1 MIRFLKHLHRLWGFT
16 VRLEA
21 VDEDGKME
29 RVRGMP
35 AIEGAVKIADR
46 PPIIFGGSR
55 FTPKSL
61 LEGLGG
67 RRTNSVGN
75 SLAASPIPL
84 EHNFRTNRSKRERP
98 ITRHPLRGVRGP
110 DPRRTFH
117 LHDTTKRI
125 TMDKRELE
133 QTLVLIKPDA
143 LKQSLTGYMLSLLSE
158 VHTGLRFAG
167 AKIVTVHAMLAEEHY
182 AEHRGK
188 PFFPSLIDYI
198 TGRIHYSEEDAW
210 KRRVVALIYQGP
222 DAIKKIRDIAGPTNP
237 QQARDSK
244 PGSVRALGTVIPVED
259 GNGAVV
265 DSRIDNLIHASA
277 NPADAEREIKLWFAP
292 YDIPPAMH
300 EFETAESDEH
310 YYFKGGRLFTSH
322 EPGSA
327 CIMAPGDV
335 AWQSDLEA
343 LRSIMA
349 GRKTAC
355 SLNAVVAKYLI
366 NEQRELIS
374 NPGL

>member
-1 MIRFLKHLHRLWGFT
+1 
-16 VRLEA
+16 
-21 VDEDGKME
+21 
-29 RVRGMP
+29 
-35 AIEGAVKIADR
+35 
-46 PPIIFGGSR
+46 
-55 FTPKSL
+55 
-61 LEGLGG
+61 
-67 RRTNSVGN
+67 
-75 SLAASPIPL
+75 
-84 EHNFRTNRSKRERP
+84 
-98 ITRHPLRGVRGP
+98 
-110 DPRRTFH
+110 
-117 LHDTTKRI
+117 
-125 TMDKRELE
+125 MDKRELE

-158 VHTGLRFAG
+158 VHIGLRFAG
-167 AKIVTVHAMLAEEHY
+167 AKIVTVHKMLAEEHY

-188 PFFPSLIDYI
+188 PFFPALIDYI
-198 TGRIHYSEEDAW
+198 SGRIHYSEEDAW

-265 DSRIDNLIHASA
+265 DSRMDNLIHASA

-335 AWQSDLEA
+335 GWRSDLEA

-349 GRKTAC
+349 GKDAAC

-366 NEQRELIS
+366 NEQRELTS
-374 NPGL
+374 NSDA

>member
-1 MIRFLKHLHRLWGFT
+1 
-16 VRLEA
+16 
-21 VDEDGKME
+21 
-29 RVRGMP
+29 
-35 AIEGAVKIADR
+35 
-46 PPIIFGGSR
+46 
-55 FTPKSL
+55 
-61 LEGLGG
+61 
-67 RRTNSVGN
+67 
-75 SLAASPIPL
+75 
-84 EHNFRTNRSKRERP
+84 
-98 ITRHPLRGVRGP
+98 
-110 DPRRTFH
+110 
-117 LHDTTKRI
+117 
-125 TMDKRELE
+125 MDKRELE

-167 AKIVTVHAMLAEEHY
+167 AKIVTVHKMLAEEHY

-237 QQARDSK
+237 QQARDNK

-265 DSRIDNLIHASA
+265 DNRIDNLIHASA

-292 YDIPPAMH
+292 YDIPPAMR

-310 YYFKGGRLFTSH
+310 YYFKGDRLFTSH

-343 LRSIMA
+343 LDSIVA
-349 GRKTAC
+349 GREAAC
-355 SLNAVVAKYLI
+355 PLNTVVAKYLI
-366 NEQRELIS
+366 NEQRELA
-374 NPGL
+374 